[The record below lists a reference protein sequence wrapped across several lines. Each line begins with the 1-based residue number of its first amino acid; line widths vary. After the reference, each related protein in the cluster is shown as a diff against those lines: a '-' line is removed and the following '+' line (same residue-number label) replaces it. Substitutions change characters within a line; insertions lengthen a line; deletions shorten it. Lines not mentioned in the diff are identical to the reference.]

1 MTVLDVPIEKFI
13 LGDDLKDLEVVYL
26 CFEVDS
32 SPSLR
37 DWKWVLNKVVVHDY
51 CGDFQLGISQWI
63 DEVPIGRHE
72 RLVVRWSVEWAFG
85 VYDSSWNREVTRL
98 DPDNISQIE
107 RFVPGGRDLRR
118 QCERV
123 VRLILGLSDP
133 ASVYLNT

>member
-1 MTVLDVPIEKFI
+1 MTILDVPIEKFI

-32 SPSLR
+32 SPPLKEWR
-37 DWKWVLNKVVVHDY
+37 WKLVRILAHDY
-51 CGDFQLGISQWI
+51 CDDSKLKLDEWI
-63 DEVPIGRHE
+63 DAVPVGRYE
-72 RLVVRWSVEWAFG
+72 RLIVSWSVEWAFV
-85 VYDSSWNREVTRL
+85 VYDSSWNRTVTRL
-98 DPDNISQIE
+98 EPDDISDIE

-133 ASVYLNT
+133 TV